1 MVRGWVPFPAGVY
14 VYVHTLPYVP
24 TYLRRRRKGL
34 TLKITSDCFGV
45 SRTEKNFY
53 FLFFFFFL
61 LVASLVSLV
70 MNFHCFL

>member
-1 MVRGWVPFPAGVY
+1 
-14 VYVHTLPYVP
+14 
-24 TYLRRRRKGL
+24 
-34 TLKITSDCFGV
+34 V